1 MGRLAG
7 FRPPQ
12 FSEEDTWLPV
22 WLQQCNEEWLDAET
36 MEEDYIT
43 FEKRVEEFRN
53 FNSGDS
59 LRDKGGCNIGQL
71 FMSGTDSSPFSCAH
85 SANDVEHFRL
95 CLSSD
100 SDSENAVLS
109 NDACETEP
117 NYPVVAQPIGTL
129 EVQKDANLSTHPDAG
144 AVNCTL
150 MEESE
155 RSDKKVE
162 LLKFNDNVHFSEAA
176 SDAVELC
183 IAASEALVINELINS
198 DSLEKS
204 SSASAILE
212 ASLKLKQ
219 ARLEVWENTFADSF
233 SLTSD
238 MDNLSDLDDVTMEI
252 VYEDA
257 GIHFSELPGNELSL
271 SRVKDT
277 LESEHNNEV
286 EHKNTSASV
295 CENSGNY
302 NFDNDIQLK
311 KALNAVYSGSDAQ
324 EMVNCSLS
332 CDVGT
337 DAGHCNDFSRDI
349 KFQENCL
356 PSVSAEEVNTLI
368 PESNPNKSYVSSS
381 PIMCLRD
388 RENNY
393 CKPNIVQQR
402 FQSRWLGGW
411 SSNNEVKC
419 ATMKCSIPKPFV
431 AQTSF
436 LSESA
441 YTAPDVNSFIQ
452 NHDKQALVASQ
463 LSIRSE
469 NFSGENDVMLLSQD
483 VGSSS
488 ASLVDPLCSVVPSSI
503 PENLCSLPNLNYGDP
518 VVPITIESK
527 KDNVLGTP
535 YFYNMPAEEENS
547 ARQTS
552 DSNVSEDKVSRQS
565 ASLRDYSVL
574 LPSHTMLS
582 GKDSHQKCSFLKEV
596 KAGAELQILNKENT
610 ARSPS
615 LVFTHR
621 TESRF
626 QDSIYCR
633 QNFVEENAIGTAQPE
648 SLVKHLP
655 YDKLQPKLLR
665 CENQSTEKQP
675 TRKRVHFS
683 ERETNIPDN
692 KKVRKLQTASKPCY
706 STRSGKRLTRPSN
719 HLESRT
725 QQMDR
730 YLRVNL
736 DKKKKRLIF
745 QHMEFLLTGFSQQK
759 EKEIDGLIRKYGGIV
774 LSQIPSANAKGKRN
788 SRSKSRA
795 LPVVLCLKKI
805 QSFKF
810 LYGCAVNGYVLR
822 VNWLI
827 DSIAA
832 GFVVQPNRYT
842 ILSMNISRND
852 QVYTAVKYNIH
863 SLVFNNLG
871 VMLHGKTKYF
881 TNITTILKHGG
892 GQIFKTLQGLIQTLE
907 TGRIS
912 MAVLVAEE
920 ESCASRHLR
929 QCAMDQ
935 NIHVT
940 SVYWIIKCLFA
951 GQLIPLEE
959 KGNSRHSP
967 AIQLQRH
974 LEPMELSQEI

>member
-43 FEKRVEEFRN
+43 FEKRVEEFRD

-59 LRDKGGCNIGQL
+59 LRDKGGCDIGQL

-85 SANDVEHFRL
+85 SANDVEHFHL

-100 SDSENAVLS
+100 SDSENAALS
-109 NDACETEP
+109 NDACETET

-129 EVQKDANLSTHPDAG
+129 EVQKDDNLSTYPDSG

-155 RSDKKVE
+155 RDDKKIE
-162 LLKFNDNVHFSEAA
+162 LLKLNDNVHLSEPA

-198 DSLEKS
+198 DSLVKS

-219 ARLEVWENTFADSF
+219 ARLEVWESTFPDSF
-233 SLTSD
+233 TMTSD
-238 MDNLSDLDDVTMEI
+238 TDNLSDLDDITMEI

-257 GIHFSELPGNELSL
+257 GIHFSELPGNELSV

-277 LESEHNNEV
+277 LESEHNDEV
-286 EHKNTSASV
+286 EHKNTSTSD

-302 NFDNDIQLK
+302 NFDNDVQLK
-311 KALNAVYSGSDAQ
+311 KALAAVYSGGDPQ
-324 EMVNCSLS
+324 EIVNCNPS

-337 DAGHCNDFSRDI
+337 DAGHCNDFSMAVN
-349 KFQENCL
+349 FQANCL
-356 PSVSAEEVNTLI
+356 PSVAAEVRKNEANTLT
-368 PESNPNKSYVSSS
+368 PESNPHKSYVSSS
-381 PIMCLRD
+381 PIMK
-388 RENNY
+388 ENDN

-419 ATMKCSIPKPFV
+419 ATKKCSIPKSFV

-441 YTAPDVNSFIQ
+441 YTAPDVNSFVQ

-469 NFSGENDVMLLSQD
+469 NFSGANDVLLLSQD
-483 VGSSS
+483 EGSSS
-488 ASLVDPLCSVVPSSI
+488 PSLVDPLCSVVPSSI
-503 PENLCSLPNLNYGDP
+503 PENVCSLPNLNYGDP

-535 YFYNMPAEEENS
+535 YFYNMPAEEENI
-547 ARQTS
+547 ARQTADS
-552 DSNVSEDKVSRQS
+552 DVSEDKVSRRS
-565 ASLRDYSVL
+565 AALRDYSVS

-582 GKDSHQKCSFLKEV
+582 RKDSHQKCSFLMEV
-596 KAGAELQILNKENT
+596 KAGADLQILNKENT
-610 ARSPS
+610 AQSLSP
-615 LVFTHR
+615 VFSHR
-621 TESRF
+621 TESHF

-633 QNFVEENAIGTAQPE
+633 QNFVEETQPE

-655 YDKLQPKLLR
+655 YDKLQSKLLQ
-665 CENQSTEKQP
+665 CENQSTQKQP

-683 ERETNIPDN
+683 ERETDIPDN
-692 KKVRKLQTASKPCY
+692 KKVPKLQTASKPCY
-706 STRSGKRLTRPSN
+706 STRAAKRLTRPSA
-719 HLESRT
+719 HLESRA

-774 LSQIPSANAKGKRN
+774 LSQIPSANAEGKRS

-810 LYGCAVNGYVLR
+810 LYGCAVNAYVLK

-832 GFVVQPNRYT
+832 GFVVQPNRYM
-842 ILSMNISRND
+842 ILPMNISRND
-852 QVYTAVKYNIH
+852 QVYTAVKYNTH

-920 ESCASRHLR
+920 ETCASRHLR

-967 AIQLQRH
+967 SIQLQRH

>member
-22 WLQQCNEEWLDAET
+22 WLQQCNEEGFDAET

-43 FEKRVEEFRN
+43 FEKRVEEFRD

-59 LRDKGGCNIGQL
+59 LRDKGGCDIGQL
-71 FMSGTDSSPFSCAH
+71 FISGTDSSPFSCAH
-85 SANDVEHFRL
+85 SANDVEHFCL

-109 NDACETEP
+109 YDACETER

-129 EVQKDANLSTHPDAG
+129 EVRKDANLSTYPDAG

-155 RSDKKVE
+155 RDDKKIE

-219 ARLEVWENTFADSF
+219 ARLEVWESTFAHSF
-233 SLTSD
+233 SMTSD

-257 GIHFSELPGNELSL
+257 GIHFSELPGNELSV

-277 LESEHNNEV
+277 LESEHNDEV

-302 NFDNDIQLK
+302 NFDNGIQLK
-311 KALNAVYSGSDAQ
+311 KAFAAVYSGSDAQ

-337 DAGHCNDFSRDI
+337 DAGHCNDFSRAV
-349 KFQENCL
+349 KFQENCI
-356 PSVSAEEVNTLI
+356 PSVSAEEVNTLT

-381 PIMCLRD
+381 PIMRLRD
-388 RENNY
+388 RENDY
-393 CKPNIVQQR
+393 CIPNIVQQR

-419 ATMKCSIPKPFV
+419 ATKKCSIPKPFV

-441 YTAPDVNSFIQ
+441 YTAPDVNSFVQ
-452 NHDKQALVASQ
+452 NH
-463 LSIRSE
+463 
-469 NFSGENDVMLLSQD
+469 D

-488 ASLVDPLCSVVPSSI
+488 ASLVDPLCSAVPSSI

-518 VVPITIESK
+518 VVPITIEPK
-527 KDNVLGTP
+527 KDNVLHTP
-535 YFYNMPAEEENS
+535 YIYNMPAEEENI
-547 ARQTS
+547 ARQTA
-552 DSNVSEDKVSRQS
+552 DNDVSEDKVSRRS
-565 ASLRDYSVL
+565 ASLRDYSVS
-574 LPSHTMLS
+574 LPSHTILS
-582 GKDSHQKCSFLKEV
+582 GKDSLQKCSFLIEV
-596 KAGAELQILNKENT
+596 KAGADLQILSKENT
-610 ARSPS
+610 AQSLSP
-615 LVFTHR
+615 VFGHR
-621 TESRF
+621 TESHF

-633 QNFVEENAIGTAQPE
+633 QNFVEETQLE
-648 SLVKHLP
+648 SLVKHFP
-655 YDKLQPKLLR
+655 CDKLQPKLLQ
-665 CENQSTEKQP
+665 CENQSTQKQP

-683 ERETNIPDN
+683 EKETNIPDN

-706 STRSGKRLTRPSN
+706 STKAAKRLTRPSA
-719 HLESRT
+719 HLESRA

-774 LSQIPSANAKGKRN
+774 LSQIPSANAKGKRS

-810 LYGCAVNGYVLR
+810 LYGCAVNAYVLR

-832 GFVVQPNRYT
+832 GFVVQPNRYM
-842 ILSMNISRND
+842 ILPMNISRND
-852 QVYTAVKYNIH
+852 QVYTAVKYNTH

-907 TGRIS
+907 TGKIS

-974 LEPMELSQEI
+974 LEPLELSQEI